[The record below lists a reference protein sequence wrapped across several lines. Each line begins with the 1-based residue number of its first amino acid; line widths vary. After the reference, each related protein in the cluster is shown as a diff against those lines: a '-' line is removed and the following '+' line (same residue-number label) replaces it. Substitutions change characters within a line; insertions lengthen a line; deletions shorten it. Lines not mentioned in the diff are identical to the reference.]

1 MSQEQL
7 LEDAPNLIRETRSNF
22 SISNDTELLVSIET
36 NLGELQKLVHE
47 NINAREQEVEHLE
60 RTMGKS
66 EGKVSLLRER
76 FQEISSNLQQH
87 EVQDSLLKLAQELEE
102 LEQKLVS
109 MRSEM
114 DRGMEKLVKSDSNRE
129 LEETLEQQEPDSRA
143 NILKLQLY
151 RSMGVILDTD
161 NNQALVRKGDDV
173 DVLPLNDELSDFF
186 KTKYIWDRI

>member
-36 NLGELQKLVHE
+36 NLSELQKLVHE